1 MTDDDFLA
9 IITIM
14 EQRLRDVGADE
25 LANPD
30 LYVRRDDD
38 AGEWRRL
45 PPQWHLLDMLK
56 AFDRWLAVRD
66 GATGASAIARINGVL
81 SDGRMEDAV
90 VMATGEVGDGAAKS
104 LRQAP
109 VLESVRRDLRN
120 LIGQL
125 IEQPRSGG
133 AETTGA

>member
-1 MTDDDFLA
+1 MTDDDFRA
-9 IITIM
+9 IIAVV
-14 EQRLRDVGADE
+14 EQRLRDVGAEE
-25 LANPD
+25 LANPE
-30 LYVRRDDD
+30 LYVRRDED

-45 PPQWHLLDMLK
+45 PPQWHLLDTLK

-66 GATGASAIARINGVL
+66 GTTGAAALARINAVL

-90 VMATGEVGDGAAKS
+90 VTATGEDAEGSATS

-109 VLESVRRDLRN
+109 ILETIRRDLRI
-120 LIGQL
+120 LIGRL

-133 AETTGA
+133 AETMGA